1 MRKNKGAFD
10 NMQQKRNRVVLLV
23 GDVQGI
29 NRQLIQFLE
38 SIGNKVI
45 ISKDGMDA
53 LDKLRS
59 VAVDLIITRLILP
72 TMDCLEFIMNL
83 KDLGVDS
90 PLVIVT
96 EHENEISANLF
107 LINASAF
114 CYTQRKN
121 ALSIATYALLKKTS
135 K

>member
-1 MRKNKGAFD
+1 
-10 NMQQKRNRVVLLV
+10 MQQKRNRVVLLV

-72 TMDCLEFIMNL
+72 TMDCL
-83 KDLGVDS
+83 DL
-90 PLVIVT
+90 
-96 EHENEISANLF
+96 
-107 LINASAF
+107 
-114 CYTQRKN
+114 
-121 ALSIATYALLKKTS
+121 
-135 K
+135 